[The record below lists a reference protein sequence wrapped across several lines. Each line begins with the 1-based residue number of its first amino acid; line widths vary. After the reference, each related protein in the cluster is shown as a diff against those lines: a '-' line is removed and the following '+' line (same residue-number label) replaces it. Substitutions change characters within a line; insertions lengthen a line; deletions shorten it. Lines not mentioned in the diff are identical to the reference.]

1 MSENEAQRQMWN
13 APARMAS
20 WKEEEPSLA
29 AVAEPLLVAA
39 QVEPGGNVLDI
50 GCGGGLTTLIA
61 AGKAGPRGAA
71 LGIDISEAMIELAT
85 ERAAQSGLPNVTFE
99 VADAQTGVF
108 SQAPF
113 DVAMSR
119 FGVMFFE
126 DPVAAFSNI
135 AHHVRSGGRLAF
147 ACWQGAAKNRWFPS
161 DILRKYRP
169 QLPPGESPS
178 PAARPAPGPFAFAD
192 REYVRKILEDS
203 GFTSVEFDTHEYEW
217 RVPIRG
223 AEFGGLVLGALD
235 LDAETRAQATKDLI
249 AYEQELV
256 VDGQVLQKR
265 AYFIVTA
272 RRP

>member
-1 MSENEAQRQMWN
+1 MPENEAQRQMWN
-13 APARMAS
+13 APNRMKS

-29 AVAEPLLVAA
+29 PVAEPLLVAA
-39 QVEPGGNVLDI
+39 RIEPGFGVLDI
-50 GCGGGLTTLIA
+50 GCGGGLTTVLA

-71 LGIDISEAMIELAT
+71 LGIDISEPMIELAT
-85 ERAAQSGLPNVTFE
+85 GRAAESGLPNVTFE
-99 VADAQTGVF
+99 VADAQTGTF

-113 DVAMSR
+113 DIAMSR

-147 ACWQGAAKNRWFPS
+147 ACWQGASKNRWFPS

-169 QLPPGESPS
+169 QLPPGETPA
-178 PAARPAPGPFAFAD
+178 PAARPAPGPFAFGEPD
-192 REYVRKILEDS
+192 YVRQVLEDS
-203 GFTSVEFDTHEYEW
+203 AFTSVEFASHEYEW

-223 AEFGGLVLGALD
+223 PEFGGLVLGTLNLD
-235 LDAETRAQATKDLI
+235 TETLAQATKDLI
-249 AYEQELV
+249 AYEQEMV
-256 VDGQVLQKR
+256 VDGEVLQKR

-272 RRP
+272 TRS